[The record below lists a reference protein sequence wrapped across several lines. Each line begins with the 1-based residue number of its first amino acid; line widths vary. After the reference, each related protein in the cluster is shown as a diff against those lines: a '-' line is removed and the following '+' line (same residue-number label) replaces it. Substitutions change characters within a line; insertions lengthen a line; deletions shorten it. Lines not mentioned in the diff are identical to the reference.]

1 MKDLLSPKQV
11 ARAIGVS
18 ESSLK
23 RWCDTGKIPS
33 VRTAG
38 GHRRLPIAG
47 VMSFLKSRDM
57 PLVSPELLGLPS
69 ATGTGER
76 TTDRSREQL
85 LEGLIAG
92 DEDRCRRI
100 LLDLYVAG
108 FRVSRIGDDVLSPA
122 LAEIGKAWGCGEL
135 ELYEERRSCEIAL
148 RILHELRRTIAPPT
162 NGPVA
167 IGGTMSGDFYVL
179 PTTLVE
185 LTLRECGWQATS
197 LGTSLTAET
206 LVSAIATTRPRLVW
220 LSASFIEDEQRFIDA
235 CEKLQ
240 EAAGNVGAAF
250 VVGGREL
257 TESLRRRIRY
267 SAYCDDLT
275 HLESLAKSLA
285 GAPVAPKTPA

>member
-1 MKDLLSPKQV
+1 MKELLTPKQV

-57 PLVSPELLGLPS
+57 PLVSPELLGLPT
-69 ATGTGER
+69 ATGSGKR
-76 TTDRSREQL
+76 TTDRSREEL
-85 LEGLIAG
+85 LEALIAG
-92 DEDRCRRI
+92 DEERCRRI
-100 LLDLYVAG
+100 LLDLYVGG
-108 FRVSRIGDDVLSPA
+108 FRVARIGDEVLSPT
-122 LAEIGKAWGCGEL
+122 LAEIGKAWGCGDL

-148 RILHELRRTIAPPT
+148 RILHELRQSIAPPKH
-162 NGPVA
+162 GPIA
-167 IGGTMSGDFYVL
+167 IGGTLSGDFYVL

-197 LGTSLTAET
+197 LGTSLTSET
-206 LVSAIATTRPRLVW
+206 LSSAIAATKPRLVW

-235 CEKLQ
+235 CDKLQ
-240 EAAGNVGAAF
+240 EAAGGVGAAL

-257 TESLRRRIRY
+257 TSSLRRQIRY

-285 GAPVAPKTPA
+285 QTPAA